1 MLDKNKMLE
10 LYIRHDFSFAEKLYE
25 NYLKMR
31 EAASN
36 YESIKYSP
44 EETSKNSN
52 LRKEGFIAGI
62 HIMLSLIADL

>member
-10 LYIRHDFSFAEKLYE
+10 LYIRHDYSFAEKLYE

-31 EAASN
+31 EATSN

-44 EETSKNSN
+44 EETSQNN